1 MAKSQQT
8 FSKSE
13 KEKKRLKK
21 RLDKQK
27 KMDARKADKDENGST
42 GIQFAYVDHNGN
54 LTDTPPDPELKVEY
68 ELEDIQISV
77 TKKEDLPEEDPVRK
91 GKVSFFDTSKGFGF
105 IIDMENNEKYF
116 THVSGL
122 IDDIAENDK
131 VSFELERG
139 MRGMNAVKVTKI
151 VIHDFLSGNSFKNIA
166 PSIADNIGAIAI
178 ITNVFATLV
187 FCIETTKVI
196 LVTEKVPM

>member
-13 KEKKRLKK
+13 KEKKRMKK
-21 RLDKQK
+21 RLDKKK
-27 KMDARKADKDENGST
+27 KMEARKADKDENGTS

-91 GKVSFFDTSKGFGF
+91 GKVNFFDTSKGFGF
-105 IIDMENNEKYF
+105 IIDSDNGEKYF

-122 IDDIAENDK
+122 IDEIAENDK
-131 VSFELERG
+131 VSFELEKG
-139 MRGMNAVKVTKI
+139 MRGMNAVKVKKI
-151 VIHDFLSGNSFKNIA
+151 
-166 PSIADNIGAIAI
+166 
-178 ITNVFATLV
+178 
-187 FCIETTKVI
+187 
-196 LVTEKVPM
+196 